1 MEYFNDEAEL
11 AKAKNDNVA
20 MQVDIIGFS
29 RGAAQARDFANR
41 LMVGVKQNLITKDY
55 WYGYKRKDA
64 QGIEQDK
71 CQKVNFR
78 FMGLWETV
86 LSTNASGYAY
96 KLGIPDE
103 FSHVAQAVALNE
115 YRGRISPA
123 GRPDPGTFSGNLD
136 SVGAFPLESIMGS
149 AVPVGQTRIE
159 RGFVGSH
166 ADIGGSFKDNEL
178 SKVALAWMLQQ
189 ATLAKVK
196 LEDQDIS
203 VVANPVLHDKS
214 DGIQTGAPGSATDD
228 RQVRYSNGT
237 TVRQRAMAGTGLT
250 YAEIVKE
257 SFITYTPRADLP
269 TNNQGKI
276 MGNETG
282 TVNMDRYRAWLLLN
296 GYDLGK
302 LKIN

>member
-1 MEYFNDEAEL
+1 MVEYFGDEADL
-11 AKAKNDNVA
+11 AKDDNVA
-20 MQVDIIGFS
+20 MQVAVIGFS

-41 LMVGVKQNLITKDY
+41 LMVGVADSKKDKEGNY
-55 WYGYKRKDA
+55 WYGYKDDNQK
-64 QGIEQDK
+64 DK

-78 FMGLWETV
+78 FIGLWDTV
-86 LSTNASGYAY
+86 LSTNASGYRY

-103 FSHVAQAVALNE
+103 FSYVAQAVALNE
-115 YRGRISPA
+115 YRGRISAA
-123 GRPDPGTFSGNLD
+123 GRPDPANLD
-136 SVGAFPLESIMGS
+136 NIGAFPLESIMGS

-189 ATLAKVK
+189 ATLAKVELK
-196 LEDQDIS
+196 DQDIS

-214 DGIQTGAPGSATDD
+214 DGIQTGAPGSTTDD
-228 RQVRYSNGT
+228 RQVSYSNGT

-269 TNNQGKI
+269 TNVHSKI